1 MRPRVIVTR
10 PAREAPR
17 WVDALRAGGF
27 DARALPLIAIEP
39 VEDAVARA
47 ALDRARHA
55 VAERD
60 AVMFVSAAAVE
71 HFFASAPAENFLAPA
86 PVGGAAIGGAH
97 DGAPRR
103 CWATGPGTVR
113 ALRRAGLPEA
123 CIDAPA
129 GEAATFD
136 SETLWALVR
145 AQVGAGTR
153 VLIVRGGDAR
163 ARPTG
168 RDWLLREIEGAG
180 GVVDTVVAYRRL
192 EPRLDDAARALA
204 TAASADGS
212 VWLFSSSEAVAHL
225 SQALP
230 GADWGAARAVATH
243 ARIAQA
249 AREAGFGRVGLASP
263 RLDDLV
269 ASIESLG

>member
-17 WVDALRAGGF
+17 WVDALRAAGF
-27 DARALPLIAIEP
+27 DAQALPLIAIEP

-47 ALDRARHA
+47 ALERARHEA
-55 VAERD
+55 AERD

-71 HFFASAPAENFLAPA
+71 HFFAPAPAEGAAVGEAPEPA
-86 PVGGAAIGGAH
+86 P
-97 DGAPRR
+97 RC

-113 ALRRAGLPEA
+113 ALRRAGVPETR
-123 CIDAPA
+123 IDAPS

-136 SETLWALVR
+136 SETLWARVR
-145 AQVGAGTR
+145 ARVGAGTR
-153 VLIVRGGDAR
+153 VLIVRGGDAW

-168 RDWLLREIEGAG
+168 RDWLMRAIEGAG

-192 EPRLDDAARALA
+192 EPCLDDAARALA
-204 TAASADGS
+204 MAASGDGS

-225 SQALP
+225 HRALP
-230 GADWGAARAVATH
+230 TADWRAARAVATH
-243 ARIAQA
+243 ERIAQT

-263 RLDDLV
+263 RLADLV